1 MSSRRTRRSVGATSG
16 LLAAVAVI
24 VVGAA
29 AVGAKP
35 AGRADSGT
43 VYFATTYSAGGKT
56 YAAGNSIDKLFGN
69 GAVTYA
75 IKTMRTTT
83 GTITITSNPVTLYFK
98 NGTLT
103 GKATATL
110 TVTSSTAATITNG
123 KLNAAQGT
131 GGQEG
136 HSVIDTFSGTGN
148 PTAGTYKITYK
159 GTYK

>member
-1 MSSRRTRRSVGATSG
+1 MTRRTRRSVGVVSG
-16 LLAAVAVI
+16 LLAAVAAI
-24 VVGAA
+24 AVGAT

-56 YAAGNSIDKLFGN
+56 YAAGNAKDKLFGT
-69 GAVTYA
+69 GAITYA
-75 IKTMRTTT
+75 IKTTPTTT
-83 GTITITSNPVTLYFK
+83 GTIKITSKPVTLYFK

-103 GKATATL
+103 GTATATL
-110 TVTSSTAATITNG
+110 TVTSATAATITNG
-123 KLNAAQGT
+123 KLKAAHGT
-131 GGQEG
+131 GGQAG
-136 HSVIDTFSGTGN
+136 HSVTDTFSGTGN

>member
-1 MSSRRTRRSVGATSG
+1 MTRRTRRSVGAVSG
-16 LLAAVAVI
+16 LLAAVAMI
-24 VVGAA
+24 AVGAA

-35 AGRADSGT
+35 TGRADRGT

-56 YAAGNSIDKLFGN
+56 YAAGNSIDKLFGT

-75 IKTMRTTT
+75 IKTMKTTT
-83 GTITITSNPVTLYFK
+83 GTIKVAINPVTLYYK

-110 TVTSSTAATITNG
+110 TATSSTAATITDG
-123 KLNAAQGT
+123 KLTAAHGT
-131 GGQEG
+131 GGRAG
-136 HSVIDTFSGTGN
+136 HSLTDRFSGTGN
-148 PTAGTYKITYK
+148 PTMGTYKITYK

>member
-1 MSSRRTRRSVGATSG
+1 MTRRTRRSVGAVSG

-24 VVGAA
+24 AVGAA

-35 AGRADSGT
+35 AGKADSGT

-56 YAAGNSIDKLFGN
+56 YAAGNSIDKLFGT

-75 IKTMRTTT
+75 IKTMTTTT
-83 GTITITSNPVTLYFK
+83 GTVKITSDPVTLYFK
-98 NGTLT
+98 DGTLT
-103 GKATATL
+103 GKATGTL

-123 KLNAAQGT
+123 KLNAAHGT
-131 GGQEG
+131 GGQAG
-136 HSVIDTFSGTGN
+136 HSVTDTFSGTGN